1 MKKYF
6 FVLLF
11 SLPITLLSQ
20 EEQLSSFKDS
30 LDNALKKAKNKREKL
45 NILNKSTSKI
55 YKKLNY
61 EESLPYFQTL
71 ARISREL
78 NKPIINA
85 KALRYLSEIA
95 YTKGDV
101 KKALKYSDS
110 LLIINENNKI
120 KDCSYLLNLNQAG
133 RMYMEDLKE
142 RKSIQ
147 IYKKGITDYWKN
159 KCPDDYLFLLSNIG
173 IAYNYLGILD
183 SAMFYNLKTARLADS
198 LGDFDS
204 KSQAYYNIGSIY
216 KKHKDYQQAEKYFLK
231 AIEDSSKISERY
243 IYKTYK
249 ELGAIYPSMKKYEL
263 ALKYNKLAYNYYK
276 KIGHNLFALII
287 LNEISGMFEKKGDK
301 EMALLY
307 ADKALEEAKKIPDP
321 LYFTGVLFTKAYI
334 LLEMNKIKEAEK
346 VINQIMEEKEG
357 LARLGS
363 DGKIHLYEK
372 LYLLNKKK
380 KNFKEALKYHEIFTD
395 LYDSIINLQ
404 KQKNFSELEVK
415 YQTEK
420 KEKEIL
426 QLQNETK
433 SKQLALE
440 KNSKKIWILGITLSA
455 VLLFFI
461 LLGFFYYKLKQK
473 KNIIELLQ
481 RDLHHRVK
489 NNLSII
495 SAFVDDLLEKIN
507 DPELKTKLIDLNNRI
522 QSINELHRQLYKDV
536 DITGMSMRKYVDKI
550 ARMVQSSYGN
560 ENIEVK
566 NLIDN
571 NVKIDPNRAS
581 LLGLVINEFITNS
594 FKHAFEKFQ
603 KGKIFIELIKKDAK
617 YILRMKD
624 NGAGLP
630 DDFHQKSQVSF
641 GMDIFNLIAKQLNG
655 KMHLSGKNGV
665 ELIIEFTA

>member
-1 MKKYF
+1 
-6 FVLLF
+6 
-11 SLPITLLSQ
+11 
-20 EEQLSSFKDS
+20 
-30 LDNALKKAKNKREKL
+30 
-45 NILNKSTSKI
+45 
-55 YKKLNY
+55 
-61 EESLPYFQTL
+61 
-71 ARISREL
+71 
-78 NKPIINA
+78 
-85 KALRYLSEIA
+85 
-95 YTKGDV
+95 
-101 KKALKYSDS
+101 
-110 LLIINENNKI
+110 
-120 KDCSYLLNLNQAG
+120 
-133 RMYMEDLKE
+133 MET
-142 RKSIQ
+142 Q
-147 IYKKGITDYWKN
+147 
-159 KCPDDYLFLLSNIG
+159 
-173 IAYNYLGILD
+173 
-183 SAMFYNLKTARLADS
+183 
-198 LGDFDS
+198 
-204 KSQAYYNIGSIY
+204 
-216 KKHKDYQQAEKYFLK
+216 
-231 AIEDSSKISERY
+231 
-243 IYKTYK
+243 
-249 ELGAIYPSMKKYEL
+249 
-263 ALKYNKLAYNYYK
+263 
-276 KIGHNLFALII
+276 
-287 LNEISGMFEKKGDK
+287 
-301 EMALLY
+301 
-307 ADKALEEAKKIPDP
+307 
-321 LYFTGVLFTKAYI
+321 
-334 LLEMNKIKEAEK
+334 
-346 VINQIMEEKEG
+346 
-357 LARLGS
+357 
-363 DGKIHLYEK
+363 
-372 LYLLNKKK
+372 
-380 KNFKEALKYHEIFTD
+380 
-395 LYDSIINLQ
+395 
-404 KQKNFSELEVK
+404 

>member
-1 MKKYF
+1 MKKKLILTIFILISIIKANAQERQIDSLLSVYNKTNDLENKIKLQNKLLKILLHINDSTTQHKYFTRLCNNKHTKLDKLMCNFAWQAYYLENDQNQKVINLAYENFTLLNEKNSDLTSINYFFIINAFAHLNEIDSVKKYF
-6 FVLLF
+6 DKFLTTNYSDRYAFKVMFSIVKFYEDHSYLEEANEVLTKLI
-11 SLPITLLSQ
+11 PIAEKINDRHALGMLEYRKAGIYRKMKDYKSALQSGFKAAKLL
-20 EEQLSSFKDS
+20 DS
-30 LDNALKKAKNKREKL
+30 TKNKFLVAANYYKL
-45 NILNKSTSKI
+45 SLTYSNLNDYNHALQYLDSAGVL
-55 YKKLNY
+55 YKQLIDKHSFLLVQ
-61 EESLPYFQTL
+61 SQ
-71 ARISREL
+71 
-78 NKPIINA
+78 
-85 KALRYLSEIA
+85 KALTLS
-95 YTKGDV
+95 
-101 KKALKYSDS
+101 
-110 LLIINENNKI
+110 
-120 KDCSYLLNLNQAG
+120 NLNQTEKG
-133 RMYMEDLKE
+133 
-142 RKSIQ
+142 KSILQ
-147 IYKKGITDYWKN
+147 YVINERRKE
-159 KCPDDYLFLLSNIG
+159 
-173 IAYNYLGILD
+173 
-183 SAMFYNLKTARLADS
+183 
-198 LGDFDS
+198 
-204 KSQAYYNIGSIY
+204 KSDEY
-216 KKHKDYQQAEKYFLK
+216 
-231 AIEDSSKISERY
+231 KISLAYSLNYYGINLSYE
-243 IYKTYK
+243 
-249 ELGAIYPSMKKYEL
+249 KKYEE
-263 ALKYNKLAYNYYK
+263 AIKYFK
-276 KIGHNLFALII
+276 
-287 LNEISGMFEKKGDK
+287 
-301 EMALLY
+301 
-307 ADKALEEAKKIPDP
+307 EAKKIAKKYKMLNLLRSTNYNLRECSYHLHRYKDAHD
-321 LYFTGVLFTKAYI
+321 Y
-334 LLEMNKIKEAEK
+334 LLEA
-346 VINQIMEEKEG
+346 
-357 LARLGS
+357 
-363 DGKIHLYEK
+363 Y
-372 LYLLNKKK
+372 
-380 KNFKEALKYHEIFTD
+380 KYK
-395 LYDSIINLQ
+395 DSILKENFETNL
-404 KQKNFSELEVK
+404 KELEVK

>member
-1 MKKYF
+1 MKKKLILTIFILISIIKANAQERQIDSLLSVYNKTNDLENKIKLQNKLLKILLHINDSTTQHKYFTRLCNNKHTKLDKLMCNFAWQAYYLENDQNQKVINLAYENFTLLNEKNSDLTSINYFFIINAFAHLNEIDSVKKYF
-6 FVLLF
+6 DKFLTTNYSDRYAFKVMFSIVKFYEDHSYLEEANEVLTKLI
-11 SLPITLLSQ
+11 PIAEKINDRHALGMLEYRKAGIYRKMKDYKSALQSGFKAAKLL
-20 EEQLSSFKDS
+20 DS
-30 LDNALKKAKNKREKL
+30 TKNKFLVAANYYILSLTYSNL
-45 NILNKSTSKI
+45 NDYNHALQYLDSAGVLYKQLNDKHSFLLVQS
-55 YKKLNY
+55 
-61 EESLPYFQTL
+61 Q
-71 ARISREL
+71 
-78 NKPIINA
+78 
-85 KALRYLSEIA
+85 KALTLS
-95 YTKGDV
+95 
-101 KKALKYSDS
+101 
-110 LLIINENNKI
+110 
-120 KDCSYLLNLNQAG
+120 NLNQTEKG
-133 RMYMEDLKE
+133 
-142 RKSIQ
+142 KSILQ
-147 IYKKGITDYWKN
+147 YVINERRKE
-159 KCPDDYLFLLSNIG
+159 
-173 IAYNYLGILD
+173 
-183 SAMFYNLKTARLADS
+183 
-198 LGDFDS
+198 
-204 KSQAYYNIGSIY
+204 KSDEY
-216 KKHKDYQQAEKYFLK
+216 
-231 AIEDSSKISERY
+231 KISLAYSLNYYGINLSYE
-243 IYKTYK
+243 
-249 ELGAIYPSMKKYEL
+249 KKYEE
-263 ALKYNKLAYNYYK
+263 AIKYFK
-276 KIGHNLFALII
+276 
-287 LNEISGMFEKKGDK
+287 
-301 EMALLY
+301 
-307 ADKALEEAKKIPDP
+307 EAKKIAKKYKMLNLLRSTNYNLRECSYHLHRYKDAHD
-321 LYFTGVLFTKAYI
+321 Y
-334 LLEMNKIKEAEK
+334 LLEA
-346 VINQIMEEKEG
+346 
-357 LARLGS
+357 
-363 DGKIHLYEK
+363 Y
-372 LYLLNKKK
+372 
-380 KNFKEALKYHEIFTD
+380 KYK
-395 LYDSIINLQ
+395 DSILKENFETNL
-404 KQKNFSELEVK
+404 KELEVK